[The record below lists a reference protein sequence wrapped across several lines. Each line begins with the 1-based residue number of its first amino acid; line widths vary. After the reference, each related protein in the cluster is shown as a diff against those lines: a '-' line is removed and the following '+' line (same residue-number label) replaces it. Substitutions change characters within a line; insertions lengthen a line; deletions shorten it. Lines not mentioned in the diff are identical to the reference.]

1 MFFKAKA
8 RFLLTT
14 PVSLFNLKL
23 KIINDSA
30 VYLTKIAPNMKVE
43 SSATPLLTVYEVE
56 NIQRQK
62 LASLV
67 GNPYQLTYAVLLDSF
82 VHEEKLN
89 HCNCCVINCNHQRDH
104 SCVMMDSEDAW
115 MYYHDDVTEKID
127 MNVVLKT
134 TVSV

>member
-30 VYLTKIAPNMKVE
+30 VYFTKIAPNMQVE

-67 GNPYQLTYAVLLDSF
+67 GHLYQLTYAVLLDSF

-89 HCNCCVINCNHQRDH
+89 HCYCCAINHQRDH

-134 TVSV
+134 TESV